1 MLVSLVMF
9 AVTQNVF
16 ADYSNTF
23 FFFNKH
29 IYMHQ
34 MYIKTKIKH
43 LFFSPTQSPTL
54 QTKYAA
60 KQRESDH
67 EIKGT
72 LSDVLNANSSGF
84 NLAIR

>member
-1 MLVSLVMF
+1 MLVSLVML
-9 AVTQNVF
+9 AVTQNFF
-16 ADYSNTF
+16 ADHPNTF

-29 IYMHQ
+29 MRQ
-34 MYIKTKIKH
+34 MYIETKIKH
-43 LFFSPTQSPTL
+43 IFFSPTQKPTL
-54 QTKYAA
+54 QMKYAA

>member
-1 MLVSLVMF
+1 
-9 AVTQNVF
+9 
-16 ADYSNTF
+16 
-23 FFFNKH
+23 
-29 IYMHQ
+29 